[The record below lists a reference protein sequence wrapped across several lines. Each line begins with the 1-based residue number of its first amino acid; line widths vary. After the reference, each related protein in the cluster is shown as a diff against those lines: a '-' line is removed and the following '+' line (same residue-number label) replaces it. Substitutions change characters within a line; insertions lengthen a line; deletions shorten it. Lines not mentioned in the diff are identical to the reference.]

1 MAKKITLR
9 EIADLTGTSVST
21 VSKALN
27 QSPEISENTRRRIIE
42 VARVSHYRVG
52 QQLDIYRDGHQQMIG
67 FLVPDV
73 SNPYFARLWQGVE
86 DIARTHNYSVVAC
99 HTQEDPD
106 MEIQQLNRIQQLDL
120 AGLLT
125 VPINEANYQNL
136 RIPFMFLSRCSV
148 TCNTV
153 RTIMSLMTATP
164 GL

>member
-9 EIADLTGTSVST
+9 EIAALTGTSVST

-42 VARVSHYRVG
+42 VARVSHYRAG

-86 DIARTHNYSVVAC
+86 DIAICR
-99 HTQEDPD
+99 
-106 MEIQQLNRIQQLDL
+106 L
-120 AGLLT
+120 
-125 VPINEANYQNL
+125 NEADVVRHVIVQ
-136 RIPFMFLSRCSV
+136 RIIKAYEEDEHR
-148 TCNTV
+148 
-153 RTIMSLMTATP
+153 RTAKREKQ
-164 GL
+164 

>member
-73 SNPYFARLWQGVE
+73 SNPYFARLWLLWF
-86 DIARTHNYSVVAC
+86 I
-99 HTQEDPD
+99 TQ
-106 MEIQQLNRIQQLDL
+106 IQ
-120 AGLLT
+120 
-125 VPINEANYQNL
+125 
-136 RIPFMFLSRCSV
+136 
-148 TCNTV
+148 
-153 RTIMSLMTATP
+153 
-164 GL
+164 